1 MICATCH
8 SELLDG
14 AAFCNRCGATVR
26 RVRVGVRYAGFWRRV
41 LAVVID
47 LILLAPAIE
56 FGKEFFYQTEWR
68 WDERGMGEIAAPST
82 PAENWETGMAMWKQ
96 MAALGTLVFFVA
108 MPYYALTESSELQG
122 TLGKRILRLK
132 VTGLNGERIRF
143 GRAFVRYWARMISAM
158 PWQFGFVMA
167 AFTSKKQA
175 LHDILTKTLV
185 VRAAEETE
193 PPPAPSGAVCPK
205 CLCELLSGA
214 AFCNWCGSAVQIPR
228 PAARYARFGRR
239 AMALV
244 LDLAILMPI
253 VAILLKSFPPV
264 SPEEFKTMQQRNGDR
279 LTGSER
285 IDVNSMITA
294 RFLYLCALVFSV
306 SGAYSVLSESSAL
319 QGTLGKRALG
329 LRVTDLNGRRIRF
342 GRAVGRYLAHILSTW
357 LWFAGFIMAAFTSR
371 RQALHD
377 ILAGTLVVE
386 AG

>member
-1 MICATCH
+1 
-8 SELLDG
+8 
-14 AAFCNRCGATVR
+14 
-26 RVRVGVRYAGFWRRV
+26 
-41 LAVVID
+41 
-47 LILLAPAIE
+47 
-56 FGKEFFYQTEWR
+56 
-68 WDERGMGEIAAPST
+68 
-82 PAENWETGMAMWKQ
+82 
-96 MAALGTLVFFVA
+96 
-108 MPYYALTESSELQG
+108 
-122 TLGKRILRLK
+122 
-132 VTGLNGERIRF
+132 
-143 GRAFVRYWARMISAM
+143 
-158 PWQFGFVMA
+158 
-167 AFTSKKQA
+167 
-175 LHDILTKTLV
+175 
-185 VRAAEETE
+185 
-193 PPPAPSGAVCPK
+193 
-205 CLCELLSGA
+205 
-214 AFCNWCGSAVQIPR
+214 
-228 PAARYARFGRR
+228 
-239 AMALV
+239 
-244 LDLAILMPI
+244 
-253 VAILLKSFPPV
+253 V